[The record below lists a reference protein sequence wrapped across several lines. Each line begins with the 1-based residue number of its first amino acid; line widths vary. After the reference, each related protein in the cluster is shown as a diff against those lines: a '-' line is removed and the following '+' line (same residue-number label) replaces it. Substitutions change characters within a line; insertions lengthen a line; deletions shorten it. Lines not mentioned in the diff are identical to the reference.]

1 MAQKLGLGKNIYKP
15 VLSSV
20 IYVTTW
26 KKKVNWEGKH
36 SIDYLGKHVFN
47 HCLYIE
53 HSASIWKD
61 FTGSTTPRFIF
72 SLHHKW

>member
-26 KKKVNWEGKH
+26 KKKWIEKG
-36 SIDYLGKHVFN
+36 SIL
-47 HCLYIE
+47 
-53 HSASIWKD
+53 
-61 FTGSTTPRFIF
+61 
-72 SLHHKW
+72 

>member
-26 KKKVNWEGKH
+26 KKKSELRKEAF
-36 SIDYLGKHVFN
+36 YRLF
-47 HCLYIE
+47 
-53 HSASIWKD
+53 
-61 FTGSTTPRFIF
+61 R
-72 SLHHKW
+72 